1 MLGMLPFSTA
11 RAVLFFFFLWHA
23 FRVFVFSLATAT
35 LWLIS
40 FSYIKMLFRRL
51 LVAGVVAFFG
61 FILTPVSWWIIF
73 VVAFFIPQIALGVA
87 LPLYFLA
94 LIINLAQFG

>member
-23 FRVFVFSLATAT
+23 FRVLVFSLVATM
-35 LWLIS
+35 LWLLS
-40 FSYIKMLFRRL
+40 FSYINMIFGRVF
-51 LVAGVVAFFG
+51 VASIVAFLG
-61 FILTPVSWWIIF
+61 FVLTPVSWWIIF
-73 VVAFFIPQIALGVA
+73 IIAFFIPHIALGVA